1 MLRHDFVQMKEQRD
15 FSHVSST
22 RTLSSYANSAELSR
36 ITSPRPASGGCDLGH
51 ATVLMC
57 RVFGLDPVSTASG
70 WHPQAPFRVG
80 RCRISRLRDCH
91 GGPQKDLGSWRI
103 LRTRHWQPLSLS
115 RAGRLINSEASANG
129 PHESP
134 LDWWSLSFARHIPG
148 EALSWPMR
156 RWPKH
161 HLHSLLITLSF
172 LAFYTFV
179 GRALRMARPSA
190 RR

>member
-1 MLRHDFVQMKEQRD
+1 MPSVRPGSCVNCSRLA
-15 FSHVSST
+15 SSG
-22 RTLSSYANSAELSR
+22 S
-36 ITSPRPASGGCDLGH
+36 
-51 ATVLMC
+51 
-57 RVFGLDPVSTASG
+57 FSG
-70 WHPQAPFRVG
+70 WKVSYITPA
-80 RCRISRLRDCH
+80 RL
-91 GGPQKDLGSWRI
+91 SWRTSEGSRVVAHPMHSP
-103 LRTRHWQPLSLS
+103 LAASLSLS

-148 EALSWPMR
+148 EALSWPAR